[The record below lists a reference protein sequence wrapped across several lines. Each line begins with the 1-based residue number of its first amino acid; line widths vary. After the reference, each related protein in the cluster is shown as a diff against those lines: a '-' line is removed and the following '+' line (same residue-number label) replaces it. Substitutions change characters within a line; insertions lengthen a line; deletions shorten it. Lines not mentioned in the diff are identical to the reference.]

1 MYPVA
6 LALSSPQLHSTWECE
21 DPKWIEG
28 MISRDEAEDLLK
40 SEGNALQPGSFLLRF
55 GSSRIWPHPDAG
67 ALVVSYVGEDTHVHH
82 KLLALDGITGWVA
95 SILCDTCVYIP
106 FLEGE

>member
-1 MYPVA
+1 
-6 LALSSPQLHSTWECE
+6 
-21 DPKWIEG
+21 
-28 MISRDEAEDLLK
+28 MISRDEAEDWLK
-40 SEGNALQPGSFLLRF
+40 TEGNALQPGSFLLRF

-67 ALVVSYVGEDTHVHH
+67 ALVVSYVGEDTHVRH